1 MVQSSYSAT
10 TKEPSDNDHE
20 RAATRVIAA
29 DFALGAVHSRST
41 RTGIWS
47 YPQGSNAGH
56 GDMYGSRMTQESG
69 HAEQDQTSES
79 AELYGQLAAV
89 PAPRPEPG
97 PAMPIY
103 PNMMY
108 GPREHPQAIAVLVLG
123 IIGVTVVPFI
133 APVAWVMGGWVLR
146 QIDANPG
153 AYSRRDFVVVGR
165 ILGMEGTLLVSL
177 IVLLILYFV
186 LIDPP
191 PSA

>member
-1 MVQSSYSAT
+1 
-10 TKEPSDNDHE
+10 
-20 RAATRVIAA
+20 
-29 DFALGAVHSRST
+29 
-41 RTGIWS
+41 
-47 YPQGSNAGH
+47 
-56 GDMYGSRMTQESG
+56 MYGSRMTQESG

>member
-1 MVQSSYSAT
+1 
-10 TKEPSDNDHE
+10 
-20 RAATRVIAA
+20 
-29 DFALGAVHSRST
+29 
-41 RTGIWS
+41 
-47 YPQGSNAGH
+47 
-56 GDMYGSRMTQESG
+56 MYGSRMTQESG
-69 HAEQDQTSES
+69 DAEQDQTSGS
-79 AELYGQLAAV
+79 AGLSGEVAAV

-97 PAMPIY
+97 QALPIY

-108 GPREHPQAIAVLVLG
+108 GPREHPQAIVVLVLG

-165 ILGMEGTLLVSL
+165 ILGMVGTLLVSL